1 MKKPLFIY
9 PLIYSITIV
18 SAYCQTWYP
27 EEAEWFFNR
36 EVLLSYPAHGYS
48 HFTVEGDTTI
58 VGENVKKIRRTEI
71 DFNGSI
77 ADESKTYYLK
87 EENSRVH
94 FWTGT
99 EFELMY
105 DLTLNPGDTL
115 KRPIHINP
123 TCDSVTAF
131 VVDSVSQ
138 ININDSFLKV
148 QYLSSKYFVE
158 SESGPEIHK
167 EVIIERIGRL
177 EEFIFKP
184 ECSRDAVPWETLL
197 LRCYRDNEIHYKADW
212 WQNYMPDA
220 PCDTL
225 IDGSTGIESDF
236 QEHQLLIY
244 PNPASNILTIE
255 SPYSDIQEIYLY
267 NSVGKLITIYKQ
279 GCNSLEIN
287 TVQLADGFYFLKI
300 FTSDF
305 TRSRVFLKTKK

>member
-1 MKKPLFIY
+1 MKKVLF
-9 PLIYSITIV
+9 LYSLVFTLAIV
-18 SAYCQTWYP
+18 SAYCQSWYP

-36 EVLLSYPAHGYS
+36 EVLLNFPAHGYS
-48 HFTVEGDTTI
+48 HFTVEGDTI
-58 VGENVKKIRRTEI
+58 IDGENVKKIRRTEI
-71 DFNGSI
+71 HFNGSI
-77 ADESKTYYLK
+77 ADESRIYYLK

-115 KRPIHINP
+115 KIPIHINP

-138 ININDSFLKV
+138 ININDSLLKV
-148 QYLSSKYFVE
+148 QYLSSKYFLE
-158 SESGPEIHK
+158 SESEPEVHK
-167 EVIIERIGRL
+167 EVIIERIGRI

-225 IDGSTGIESDF
+225 IDGRTGIESDF

-244 PNPASNILTIE
+244 PNPASNRLSVE
-255 SPYSDIQEIYLY
+255 SLYSDIQEIYLY
-267 NSVGKLITIYKQ
+267 NSEGKLITIFKP
-279 GCNSLEIN
+279 GCNSFEIN
-287 TVQLADGFYFLKI
+287 TSQLENGFYFLNI
-300 FTSDF
+300 HTRDF
-305 TRSRVFLKTKK
+305 SRSRIFYKSEE

>member
-1 MKKPLFIY
+1 MNRLVFLCLSVLFI
-9 PLIYSITIV
+9 PEL
-18 SAYCQTWYP
+18 YCQSWYP
-27 EEAEWFFNR
+27 DEAEWFFNR
-36 EVLLSYPAHGYS
+36 EVLLSFPAHGYS
-48 HFTVEGDTTI
+48 HYTVEGDTI
-58 VGENVKKIRRTEI
+58 IESEDAKIIRRT
-71 DFNGSI
+71 DMSFNGSVT
-77 ADESKTYYLK
+77 DESEIHYFK

-138 ININDSFLKV
+138 ININDSFLKI
-148 QYLSSKYFVE
+148 QYLSSSYFIE
-158 SESGPEIHK
+158 SESEPVLHK

-197 LRCYRDNEIHYKADW
+197 LRCYRDNEIHYTADW
-212 WQNYMPDA
+212 WRNYMPGA
-220 PCDTL
+220 SCDSL
-225 IDGSTGIESDF
+225 IDGSTGIEADF
-236 QEHQLLIY
+236 QEEQLLIY
-244 PNPASNILTIE
+244 PNPASNSLTIE

-267 NSVGKLITIYKQ
+267 NSAGKLITIYKP
-279 GCNSLEIN
+279 GCNSFEIN
-287 TVQLADGFYFLKI
+287 TSRLEDGFYFLNVS
-300 FTSDF
+300 TSDF
-305 TRSRVFLKTKK
+305 SRSRVVKVWKKF